1 MSVREDVKL
10 LNKAKDFNSG
20 YIDFLFDNIL
30 SISKCLIMEIFP
42 FLGASPQ
49 KFVYIDKI
57 FISLQVIKSN
67 LSFWFIYEHHY

>member
-10 LNKAKDFNSG
+10 LNKAKDFNSL

-30 SISKCLIMEIFP
+30 SISKCLILEIFP

-49 KFVYIDKI
+49 KFVCIVYNDIDKI
-57 FISLQVIKSN
+57 FISLRLIKSN
-67 LSFWFIYEHHY
+67 LSF

>member
-67 LSFWFIYEHHY
+67 LSF